1 MKTLRIILHI
11 SILLILTNIV
21 KGQDSAFYTVAFYNV
36 ENLFNPEDDTLK
48 NDDAFTPK
56 GLYHWTYKKYVKK
69 VNNIAKVILA
79 MGEWE
84 PPDLVGLAE
93 IEDDAVLRKL
103 CYDSPLKR
111 YRYRFVHYESP
122 DRRGVDVA
130 LLYRS
135 DRVRIVRSH
144 AIPVVFPFDT
154 AARNRDILYAVA
166 QFPNGD
172 SLHLFVNHWTS
183 RYGGYAP
190 TIPKRNYYA
199 SVVRHHADSIL
210 REDVRAHI
218 LITGDFNDYLTD
230 ESIREVLRAG
240 DIDAPQH
247 RNYTLFDLMYR
258 FLRMQNVGTHK
269 HEDFWGCLDQ
279 IIVSPALLDD
289 SNSLHIVGR
298 EAHIFMADFM
308 VEPDEKYDGYKVFR
322 TFSGPRY
329 LGGYADHLPV
339 FVRMTTVPP

>member
-1 MKTLRIILHI
+1 MKARRIILSI
-11 SILLILTNIV
+11 SILLILTTFA
-21 KGQDSAFYTVAFYNV
+21 KSQDSACYTVAFYNV
-36 ENLFNPEDDTLK
+36 ENLFNPENDSLK

-56 GLYHWTYKKYVKK
+56 GLYHWTYKKYTRK

-84 PPDLVGLAE
+84 SPDIIGLAE
-93 IEDDAVLRKL
+93 IEDDAVLKKL
-103 CYDSPLKR
+103 CFDSPLKQ

-130 LLYRS
+130 LLYRAG
-135 DRVRIVRSH
+135 RVKILRSH

-183 RYGGYAP
+183 RFGGYAP
-190 TIPKRNYYA
+190 TIPKRNHYA
-199 SVVRHHADSIL
+199 SIVRHYADSIL
-210 REDVRAHI
+210 REDASANI

-230 ESIREVLRAG
+230 ESIQEVLQAG
-240 DIDAPQH
+240 DIDNPAH
-247 RNYTLFDLMYR
+247 REHILFDLMYR

-279 IIVSPALLDD
+279 IIVSPALLDER
-289 SNSLHIVGR
+289 NSLYIVGR
-298 EAHIFMADFM
+298 EAHIFKADFM

-322 TFSGPRY
+322 TYSGPRY

-339 FVRMTTVPP
+339 FVRMATEPP

>member
-1 MKTLRIILHI
+1 MKAQRIILFI
-11 SILLILTNIV
+11 SILLILTTLV
-21 KGQDSAFYTVAFYNV
+21 KGQDSACYTIAFYNV
-36 ENLFNPEDDTLK
+36 ENLFNPEDDSLK

-56 GLYHWTYKKYVKK
+56 GLYHWTYKKYVRK

-84 PPDLVGLAE
+84 PPDIVGLAE

-130 LLYRS
+130 LLYRAG
-135 DRVRIVRSH
+135 RVRILRSR

-166 QFPNGD
+166 QFPTGD

-183 RYGGYAP
+183 RFGGYAP
-190 TIPKRNYYA
+190 TIPKRNHYA
-199 SVVRHHADSIL
+199 SIVRHYADSL
-210 REDVRAHI
+210 LQADASANI

-240 DIDAPQH
+240 DIENPQH
-247 RNYTLFDLMYR
+247 HGYTLFDLMYR

-279 IIVSPALLDD
+279 IIVSPALLDEH
-289 SNSLHIVGR
+289 NSLHIVGR
-298 EAHIFMADFM
+298 EAHIFKADFM

-322 TFSGPRY
+322 TYSGPRY
-329 LGGYADHLPV
+329 IGGYADHLPV
-339 FVRMTTVPP
+339 FVRMATEPP

>member
-1 MKTLRIILHI
+1 MYII
-11 SILLILTNIV
+11 ILLILTN
-21 KGQDSAFYTVAFYNV
+21 KTKSQDSAEFKVAFYNV
-36 ENLFNPEDDTLK
+36 ENLFNPEDDSLK

-56 GLYHWTYKKYVKK
+56 GLYHWTYKKYVRK

-84 PPDLVGLAE
+84 PPDIVGLAE

-130 LLYRS
+130 LLYRTE
-135 DRVRIVRSH
+135 RVRILRSC

-154 AARNRDILYAVA
+154 SARNRDILYAVA

-190 TIPKRNYYA
+190 TIPKRNHYA
-199 SVVRHHADSIL
+199 SIVRHYADSLL
-210 REDVRAHI
+210 REDVNARI

-230 ESIREVLRAG
+230 KSIREVLRAG
-240 DIDAPQH
+240 DIDDPRH
-247 RNYTLFDLMYR
+247 HDCTLFDLMYR

-279 IIVSPALLDD
+279 IIVSPALLDN

-298 EAHIFMADFM
+298 EAHIFKADFM

-329 LGGYADHLPV
+329 IGGYADHLPV